1 MNFWVCFKTKIQAKF
16 TLFILLLF
24 LFSLFNRER
33 SSHHSSVFLF
43 LPSFILFFLDID
55 LSKRLGQLSY
65 RIFCILELYD
75 YFLKELLYLLFNISV
90 FPVNLKLSQK
100 AWRASE
106 SASQKILSSS
116 DLIMPGSPQ
125 YQVVAVLMIFF
136 HYLVQMILPL

>member
-106 SASQKILSSS
+106 SAS
-116 DLIMPGSPQ
+116 
-125 YQVVAVLMIFF
+125 
-136 HYLVQMILPL
+136 